1 MNENESRRNTSNVP
15 DDDREAGRRD
25 AGRREPVFSD
35 FDEDEAFEESERDTD
50 FASAY
55 EDELE
60 DELEDDDNDYD
71 YEPDE
76 EEDDSELETEWQPM
90 PPAQTRPP
98 EKSAASRGNPWD
110 LPTDDGASADT
121 DAAPA
126 NDRTA
131 ETSDTEADEYDDEE
145 EWDEEEYETEA
156 DQQYADDSGH
166 GWPVGLIVVAVV
178 ALVLLA
184 AGGYGV
190 IQQRAATQEEIRQ
203 LQAALATAAS
213 PAEVSAS
220 RQAMRE
226 LEETNARQLATVE
239 ALTLENRRLLD
250 MVAGLENKLAT
261 QQPAAAKPAEPAA
274 PPRVAAKPKVTEP
287 AAKAAT
293 GDWFV
298 NFSSYGQRSAAE
310 AWVKKLKPAAG
321 KAVVQ
326 PGSRDGKTF
335 YRVRIIGLADRAQ
348 AERVASQ
355 LQTAYGL
362 PKLWVGTE

>member
-1 MNENESRRNTSNVP
+1 MNENEPRRNTSNGP
-15 DDDREAGRRD
+15 DDDRGAGRRD

-60 DELEDDDNDYD
+60 EDDDDEYD
-71 YEPDE
+71 YEP
-76 EEDDSELETEWQPM
+76 EEDDAELETEWQPM
-90 PPAQTRPP
+90 PPAQALPR
-98 EKSAASRGNPWD
+98 EKSAGARSNPWD
-110 LPTDDGASADT
+110 LPADGTGAGADAGAVDDPAPEASEA
-121 DAAPA
+121 
-126 NDRTA
+126 
-131 ETSDTEADEYDDEE
+131 EADDYDDEE
-145 EWDEEEYETEA
+145 DWDEEAYEPEA

-220 RQAMRE
+220 REAMRE
-226 LEETNARQLATVE
+226 LEQTNARQLASIE
-239 ALTLENRRLLD
+239 ALTLENRRLMD

-261 QQPAAAKPAEPAA
+261 QQSAAAKPAEPAA
-274 PPRVAAKPKVTEP
+274 PPPVAAKPKPTQP
-287 AAKAAT
+287 ATRKTPPPA

-298 NFSSYGQRSAAE
+298 NFSSYSQRSVAE
-310 AWVKKLKPAAG
+310 SWARKLQPAAG

-348 AERVASQ
+348 AERVAGQ